1 MSECT
6 EDLLKQIDKSAVP
19 GHIAIIMDGNG
30 RWAQK
35 RTLGRV
41 KGHVAG
47 AKIIRRLTR
56 IASDLGVKHLTL
68 YCFSTEN
75 WRRPMEEVNFLME
88 LIRSYLIEQAND
100 MVKEGV
106 RLSALGDVT
115 PLPEKVRA
123 ELERVTE
130 MTKDCDKITL
140 NLALNYGGRDE
151 ILQAVNRIAA
161 DVKEGSLN
169 PGEIDKDTFEK
180 YLYTHFLPDPDLLIR
195 TGGEQ
200 RISNFLLWQLSY
212 TELYFTD
219 LYWPDFREEQLY
231 EAILYYQQRERRFGK
246 TSEQLKL

>member
-1 MSECT
+1 MSDTT
-6 EDLLKQIDKSAVP
+6 ETLLEQIDKDAVP
-19 GHIAIIMDGNG
+19 RHVAIIMDGNG
-30 RWAQK
+30 RWAKK

-123 ELERVTE
+123 ELDRVTE

-195 TGGEQ
+195 TSGEL
-200 RISNFLLWQLSY
+200 RLSNFLSWQTAY
-212 TELYFTD
+212 TEFYFTEVN
-219 LYWPDFREEQLY
+219 WPDFDDDEFY
-231 EAILYYQQRERRFGK
+231 KAILSYQHRHRRFGGL
-246 TSEQLKL
+246 S

>member
-1 MSECT
+1 MSETT
-6 EDLLKQIDKSAVP
+6 ETLLAQIDRDAVP
-19 GHIAIIMDGNG
+19 RHVAIIMDGNG
-30 RWAQK
+30 RWAKK

-195 TGGEQ
+195 TSGEL
-200 RISNFLLWQLSY
+200 RLSNFLSWQTAY
-212 TELYFTD
+212 TEFYFTEVN
-219 LYWPDFREEQLY
+219 WPDFDDDEFY
-231 EAILYYQQRERRFGK
+231 KAILSYQHRHRRFGGL
-246 TSEQLKL
+246 S

>member
-1 MSECT
+1 MSEST
-6 EDLLKQIDKSAVP
+6 ENLLNQIDKSAVP

-88 LIRSYLIEQAND
+88 LIRNYLIEQAND

-106 RLSALGDVT
+106 RLTAVGDVT
-115 PLPEKVRA
+115 PLPEKVRK

-130 MTKDCDKITL
+130 MTKGCDKITL

-151 ILQAVNRIAA
+151 ILQAVNRIAG
-161 DVKEGSLN
+161 DVKEGLLT
-169 PGEIDKDTFEK
+169 PGEIDKETFES
-180 YLYTHFLPDPDLLIR
+180 YLYTNFLPDPDLLIR
-195 TGGEQ
+195 TSGEL
-200 RISNFLLWQLSY
+200 RLSNFLPWQTAY
-212 TELYFTD
+212 TEFYFTEVN
-219 LYWPDFREEQLY
+219 WPDFDDDEFY
-231 EAILYYQQRERRFGK
+231 KAILSYQHRHRRFGGL
-246 TSEQLKL
+246 S

>member
-1 MSECT
+1 MSDTT
-6 EDLLKQIDKSAVP
+6 ETLLEQIDKDAVP
-19 GHIAIIMDGNG
+19 RHVAIIMDGNG
-30 RWAQK
+30 RWAKK

-123 ELERVTE
+123 ELDRVTE

-161 DVKEGSLN
+161 DVKEGALN

-195 TGGEQ
+195 TSGEL
-200 RISNFLLWQLSY
+200 RLSNFLPWQTAY
-212 TELYFTD
+212 TEFYFTEVN
-219 LYWPDFREEQLY
+219 WPDFDDDEFY
-231 EAILYYQQRERRFGK
+231 KAILSYQHRHRRFGGL
-246 TSEQLKL
+246 S

>member
-1 MSECT
+1 MSETT
-6 EDLLKQIDKSAVP
+6 ETLLEQIDKDAVP
-19 GHIAIIMDGNG
+19 RHVAIIMDGNG
-30 RWAQK
+30 RWAKK

-41 KGHVAG
+41 KGHVAR

-56 IASDLGVKHLTL
+56 LASDLGVKHLTL

-195 TGGEQ
+195 TSGEL
-200 RISNFLLWQLSY
+200 RLSNFLSWQTAY
-212 TELYFTD
+212 TEFYFTEVN
-219 LYWPDFREEQLY
+219 WPDFDDDEFY
-231 EAILYYQQRERRFGK
+231 KAILSYQHRHRRFGGL
-246 TSEQLKL
+246 S

>member
-1 MSECT
+1 MSDTT
-6 EDLLKQIDKSAVP
+6 ETLLEQIDKDAVP
-19 GHIAIIMDGNG
+19 RHVAIIMDGNG
-30 RWAQK
+30 RWAKK

-75 WRRPMEEVNFLME
+75 WRRPMEEVNFLMD

-123 ELERVTE
+123 ELDRVTE

-161 DVKEGSLN
+161 DVKEGALN

-195 TGGEQ
+195 TSGEL
-200 RISNFLLWQLSY
+200 RLSNFLPWQTAY
-212 TELYFTD
+212 TEFYFTEVN
-219 LYWPDFREEQLY
+219 WPDFDDDEFY
-231 EAILYYQQRERRFGK
+231 KAILSYQHRHRRFGGL
-246 TSEQLKL
+246 S

>member
-56 IASDLGVKHLTL
+56 LASDLGVKHLTL

-75 WRRPMEEVNFLME
+75 WRRPLEEVNFLME
-88 LIRSYLIEQAND
+88 LIRNYLIEQAND

-106 RLSALGDVT
+106 RLTAVGDVT
-115 PLPEKVRA
+115 PLPEKVRK
-123 ELERVTE
+123 ELVRVTE

-151 ILQAVNRIAA
+151 ILQAVNRIAG
-161 DVKEGSLN
+161 DVKAGLLT
-169 PGEIDKDTFEK
+169 PGEIDKETFES
-180 YLYTHFLPDPDLLIR
+180 YLYTNFLPDPDLLIR
-195 TGGEQ
+195 TSGEL
-200 RISNFLLWQLSY
+200 RLSNFLPWQTAY
-212 TELYFTD
+212 TEFYFTEVN
-219 LYWPDFREEQLY
+219 WPDFDDDEFY
-231 EAILYYQQRERRFGK
+231 KAILSYQHRHRRFGGL
-246 TSEQLKL
+246 S

>member
-75 WRRPMEEVNFLME
+75 WRRPLEEVNFLME
-88 LIRSYLIEQAND
+88 LIRNYLIEQAND

-106 RLSALGDVT
+106 RLTAVGDVT
-115 PLPEKVRA
+115 PLPEKVRK
-123 ELERVTE
+123 ELVRVTE

-151 ILQAVNRIAA
+151 ILQAVNRITG
-161 DVKEGSLN
+161 DVKAGLLT
-169 PGEIDKDTFEK
+169 PGEIDKETFES
-180 YLYTHFLPDPDLLIR
+180 YLYTNFLPDPDLLIR
-195 TGGEQ
+195 TSGEL
-200 RISNFLLWQLSY
+200 RLSNFLPWQTAY
-212 TELYFTD
+212 TEFYFTEVN
-219 LYWPDFREEQLY
+219 WPDFDDDEFY
-231 EAILYYQQRERRFGK
+231 KAILSYQHRHRRFGGL
-246 TSEQLKL
+246 S

>member
-75 WRRPMEEVNFLME
+75 WRRPLEEVNFLME
-88 LIRSYLIEQAND
+88 LIRNYLIEQAND

-106 RLSALGDVT
+106 RLTAVGDVT
-115 PLPEKVRA
+115 PLPEKVRK
-123 ELERVTE
+123 ELVRVTE

-151 ILQAVNRIAA
+151 ILQAVNRIAG
-161 DVKEGSLN
+161 DVKAGLLT
-169 PGEIDKDTFEK
+169 PGEIDKETFES
-180 YLYTHFLPDPDLLIR
+180 YLYTNFLPDPDLLIR
-195 TGGEQ
+195 TSGEL
-200 RISNFLLWQLSY
+200 RLSNFLPWQTAY
-212 TELYFTD
+212 TEFYFTEVN
-219 LYWPDFREEQLY
+219 WPDFDDDEFY
-231 EAILYYQQRERRFGK
+231 KAILSYQHRHRRFGGL
-246 TSEQLKL
+246 S

>member
-1 MSECT
+1 MSEMT
-6 EDLLKQIDKSAVP
+6 QTLLEQIDKTAVP

-41 KGHVAG
+41 KGHLAG
-47 AKIIRRLTR
+47 AKIIRHLTK

-88 LIRSYLIEQAND
+88 LIRNYLIEQAND

-106 RLSALGDVT
+106 RLTAVGDVA
-115 PLPEKVRA
+115 PLPKKVRA

-130 MTKDCDKITL
+130 MTKECDKITL

-151 ILQAVNRIAA
+151 ILRAVNRIAA
-161 DVKEGSLN
+161 DVQKGYVI
-169 PGEIDKDTFEK
+169 PGEIDQNTFES

-195 TGGEQ
+195 TSGEL
-200 RISNFLLWQLSY
+200 RLSNFLPWQTAY
-212 TELYFTD
+212 TEFYFTEVN
-219 LYWPDFREEQLY
+219 WPDFDDDEFY
-231 EAILYYQQRERRFGK
+231 KAILSYQHRHRRFGGL
-246 TSEQLKL
+246 S